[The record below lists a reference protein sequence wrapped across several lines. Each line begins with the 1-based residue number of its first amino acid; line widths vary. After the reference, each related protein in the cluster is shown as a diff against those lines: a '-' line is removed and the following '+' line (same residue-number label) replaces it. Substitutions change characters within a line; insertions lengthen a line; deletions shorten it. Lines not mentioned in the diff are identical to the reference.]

1 METLYTPVE
10 LKFVQEPSSGLFE
23 GYGSISGNRDSHGDV
38 VLPGCFDRTL
48 AEHKSRKSMPAMFVQ
63 HSHFLP
69 GGDLLPVG
77 RWLDIREDAT
87 GLHCRGKLSAP
98 ETDRARLIRALME
111 DGALPGLSIA
121 FSVPEGGAI
130 YGKGKGEPKRQLK
143 SVDLIAIDIVH
154 APSNPDALIHSLKSI
169 MVQADHQTAGA
180 AVRTAL
186 QLCSD
191 CMGGGDS
198 PTVDERNTLME
209 QLQTAHKALHGGEPF
224 TPQPALRFSTDREL
238 KDQLPELRKFLH
250 RSRDEGGCGLSAR
263 QADELAT
270 FVCKTSSAS
279 RDESSGDKAAQ
290 RAAAAELSSLFA
302 GFSLPK

>member
-1 METLYTPVE
+1 M
-10 LKFVQEPSSGLFE
+10 
-23 GYGSISGNRDSHGDV
+23 
-38 VLPGCFDRTL
+38 
-48 AEHKSRKSMPAMFVQ
+48 AEHKRRGSMPAMFVQ

-77 RWLDIREDAT
+77 RWLDIQEDSR

-98 ETDRARLIRALME
+98 DTERARLIRGLME

-130 YGKGKGEPKRQLK
+130 YDKGRGETKRQLK

-169 MVQADHQTAGA
+169 MVQADHKTAGA
-180 AVRTAL
+180 AVRTAI

-191 CMGGGDS
+191 CMAGGDS
-198 PTVDERNTLME
+198 PTADERNALME
-209 QLQTAHKALHGGEPF
+209 QLQTAHKALHGGEVF
-224 TPQPALRFSTDREL
+224 TPQPALRFSIDRDL
-238 KDQLPELRKFLH
+238 RDQLPELRKFFH
-250 RSRDEGGCGLSAR
+250 RPRDEGGCGLSAR

-270 FVCKTSSAS
+270 FVCKKSNAS
-279 RDESSGDKAAQ
+279 RDESTDDTKAAT
-290 RAAAAELSSLFA
+290 RAAAAELRSLLA
-302 GFSLPK
+302 GFSLPE